1 MLSLSPLCL
10 KEIKTPYIKTDSI
23 EELGDSDSP
32 EFETIFVVSDFQAPV
47 FSNLCKAD
55 CRVIG
60 PPVLLHCAQKGEVC
74 ASCCSQFPAALSSAS
89 SQ

>member
-1 MLSLSPLCL
+1 MLSLSPLCI
-10 KEIKTPYIKTDSI
+10 KEIKMPYIKTDTI

-32 EFETIFVVSDFQAPV
+32 EFETIFVVSDFQAPI

-60 PPVLLHCAQKGEVC
+60 PPVVLHCAQRGEVC
-74 ASCCSQFPAALSSAS
+74 ASCSNQTSSS
-89 SQ
+89 LLQ